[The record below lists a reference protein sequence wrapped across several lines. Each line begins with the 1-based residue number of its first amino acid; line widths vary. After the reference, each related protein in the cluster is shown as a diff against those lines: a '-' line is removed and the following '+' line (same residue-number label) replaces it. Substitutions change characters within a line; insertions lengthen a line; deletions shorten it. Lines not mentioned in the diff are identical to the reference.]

1 MTNEFFVFFSYFWRL
16 LTPAAI

>member
-1 MTNEFFVFFSYFWRL
+1 MTDEFLVFFSYFWRL